1 VDHLFN
7 FFSQFY
13 WIYIFKSLVFFHI
26 NKLKKITMKNIDRRN
41 FLKQAMIGFGMLSGP
56 MKTNDMS
63 EQNSTNKVFTAHDR
77 IVLGKTGIETS
88 RLALGSGTIGG
99 GKQSNQTR
107 LGMEKFI
114 SLIRHGY
121 ERGITFWDSADQYGS
136 HPHFKEA
143 LKYISREKV
152 VIMTKSS
159 SHDTVNM
166 KKDIER
172 FRKELGT
179 DYIDII
185 LLHCM
190 IDDNWTKTMN
200 GAMEVLSEA
209 KESGII
215 RAYGASCHSL
225 GALKSA
231 VKSPWTDVILARINH
246 AGSNMDSEPGKVI
259 PILKEGNISGK
270 SILGMKILGEGDLR
284 NQIDKSIH
292 FVLNLEFVEA
302 ITIGFEST
310 KELDEVIKN
319 ISEV

>member
-1 VDHLFN
+1 M
-7 FFSQFY
+7 
-13 WIYIFKSLVFFHI
+13 KS
-26 NKLKKITMKNIDRRN
+26 IDRRN
-41 FLKQAMIGFGMLSGP
+41 FLKQAMTGLSMIVMPVKAANG
-56 MKTNDMS
+56 N
-63 EQNSTNKVFTAHDR
+63 EQISTNKGFTANDR
-77 IVLGKTGIETS
+77 VILGKTGIETS

-99 GKQSNQTR
+99 RKQSNQTR
-107 LGMEKFI
+107 LGMEKFV

-136 HPHFKEA
+136 HTNFKEA
-143 LKYISREKV
+143 LKYIPREKV
-152 VIMTKSS
+152 VILTKTSS
-159 SHDTVNM
+159 RSMSNM
-166 KKDIER
+166 KNDIER

-190 IDDNWTKTMN
+190 MNENWTKTMN
-200 GAMEVLSEA
+200 GVMEVLAEA

-215 RAYGASCHSL
+215 RAHGASFHSV

-231 VKSPWTDVILARINH
+231 VKNPWTDVILARINH
-246 AGSNMDSEPGKVI
+246 AGSHMDSEPAKVI

-270 SILGMKILGEGDLR
+270 SILGMKIIGEGDLR
-284 NQIDKSIH
+284 NQIDKSINL
-292 FVLNLEFVEA
+292 VLNLEFVDA

-310 KELDEVIKN
+310 SELDDVIKK